1 MSDKE
6 DLGKRLEREFESVTE
21 EQLEKEFNQA
31 SKGGPGWWE
40 DRSLLA
46 KIIMGIGFG
55 ILGVIFII
63 LMIFLVMTVWN
74 RVMPAVFNLPQVT
87 YWQTMGLL
95 FLSFVFFHRMGGSG
109 DSKKTDR
116 KRKRNSASIWTR
128 LRDRPETG
136 EE

>member
-55 ILGVIFII
+55 ILGGDFHYSDDLPGDDGMEPGDAGGVQSATGD
-63 LMIFLVMTVWN
+63 LLADHGT
-74 RVMPAVFNLPQVT
+74 AVPQLCVLPSDGGIGRQQEDRQETKKGTPQV
-87 YWQTMGLL
+87 YG
-95 FLSFVFFHRMGGSG
+95 
-109 DSKKTDR
+109 
-116 KRKRNSASIWTR
+116 
-128 LRDRPETG
+128 RD
-136 EE
+136 